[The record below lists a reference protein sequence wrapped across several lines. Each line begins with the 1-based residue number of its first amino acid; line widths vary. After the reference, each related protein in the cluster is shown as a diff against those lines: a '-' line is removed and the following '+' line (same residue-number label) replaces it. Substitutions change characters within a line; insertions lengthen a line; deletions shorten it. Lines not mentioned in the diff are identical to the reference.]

1 MFVAHHD
8 AANGGLIFRP
18 ELTRLVADTFPA
30 WYERQTTSPQMLRL
44 VAAGPALAGLGALA
58 GGGLLRRLG
67 ATVSALSALAFLDI
81 GTRTVVPGANDNLT
95 AVAVI
100 LELARLLREEPV
112 RGVRV
117 LLVSTGSEESF
128 MEGMRGWVRR
138 HGPGLDPARTRV
150 VVLET
155 LGSPELILLEGEGMI
170 WMTDYDAGVREL
182 IADSARRAGVA
193 LRRGL
198 RLGFATDALSAL
210 RGGLRVATL
219 ASCDEYKMPANYH
232 SQRDI
237 PRNVD
242 FGTVGGGR
250 ARRRGRDQVSSERAR
265 PERLLARG
273 DLARVARLLERGEQ
287 RPEPRAGLDPERG
300 RQLVAAHQRRAGGL
314 GTARERRAEHVARQL
329 EVGRDRRL
337 GVAPAGGEAVGDRE
351 DGDVGRVGLGR
362 GQVAPDRAPRQR
374 PLVDEEAEPQV
385 VEGQR
390 GDVVGDALGGAQA
403 AQDVAREL
411 GARLGRG
418 R

>member
-1 MFVAHHD
+1 MEPDLDRLRATVEHLASFDRPSASEGERRAAEWIRGELEALGVSARVEEEPAVGSMALPLGLLSAAGVLAALGGRRTAVLGLLAAAGIVDDTSGGPHLFRRLLPHRPTYNVTGTVGDPDAEETLVFVAHHD

-18 ELTRLVADTFPA
+18 ELTRLVADTFPR
-30 WYERQTTSPQMLRL
+30 WYERQTTSPQMIRL
-44 VAAGPALAGLGALA
+44 VAAGPALAGLGALL
-58 GGGLLRRLG
+58 GLGPLRRLG
-67 ATVSALSALAFLDI
+67 TFLAAGSALAFFDI

-100 LELARLLREEPV
+100 LELARGLREEPV

-138 HGPGLDPARTRV
+138 HGPTLDPARTRV

-170 WMTDYDAGVREL
+170 WMTDYDTGVRDL
-182 IADSARRAGVA
+182 IARSAERAGVP

-210 RGGLRVATL
+210 RGGFATATL

-242 FGTVGGGR
+242 FRTVGSG
-250 ARRRGRDQVSSERAR
+250 V
-265 PERLLARG
+265 
-273 DLARVARLLERGEQ
+273 RVAWEAIRS
-287 RPEPRAGLDPERG
+287 
-300 RQLVAAHQRRAGGL
+300 AAS
-314 GTARERRAEHVARQL
+314 
-329 EVGRDRRL
+329 
-337 GVAPAGGEAVGDRE
+337 
-351 DGDVGRVGLGR
+351 GR
-362 GQVAPDRAPRQR
+362 G
-374 PLVDEEAEPQV
+374 
-385 VEGQR
+385 
-390 GDVVGDALGGAQA
+390 
-403 AQDVAREL
+403 
-411 GARLGRG
+411 
-418 R
+418 

>member
-1 MFVAHHD
+1 MEPDLDRLRATVEHLASFDRPSASEGERRAAEWIRGELEALGVTASVEEAPAVGSMSLPLGLLSAAGAVAALGGRRAAPLGLLAAAGIVDDVSGGPHLFRRLLPHRLTFNVTGTAGDPDAEDTLVFVAHHD

-18 ELTRLVADTFPA
+18 ELTRLVADTFPS

-58 GGGLLRRLG
+58 GSGLLRRLG

-81 GTRTVVPGANDNLT
+81 STRTVVPGANDNLT

-100 LELARLLREEPV
+100 LELARLLREQPV
-112 RGVRV
+112 SGVRV

-138 HGPGLDPARTRV
+138 HGPELDPARTRV

-170 WMTDYDAGVREL
+170 WMTDYDEGVREL

-210 RGGLRVATL
+210 RGGLPVATL

-232 SQRDI
+232 SQRDL

-242 FGTVGGGR
+242 FGTVAG
-250 ARRRGRDQVSSERAR
+250 AV
-265 PERLLARG
+265 
-273 DLARVARLLERGEQ
+273 RVAETAIRS
-287 RPEPRAGLDPERG
+287 
-300 RQLVAAHQRRAGGL
+300 AAS
-314 GTARERRAEHVARQL
+314 
-329 EVGRDRRL
+329 
-337 GVAPAGGEAVGDRE
+337 
-351 DGDVGRVGLGR
+351 GR
-362 GQVAPDRAPRQR
+362 G
-374 PLVDEEAEPQV
+374 
-385 VEGQR
+385 
-390 GDVVGDALGGAQA
+390 
-403 AQDVAREL
+403 
-411 GARLGRG
+411 
-418 R
+418 

>member
-1 MFVAHHD
+1 MEPDLDRLRATVEHLASFDRPSASEGERRAAEWIRGELEALGVTARVEEAPAVGSMSLPLGLLSAAGAVAALGGRRAAPLGLLAAAGIVDDVSGGPHLFRRLLPHRLTFNVTGTAGDPDAEDTLVFVAHHD

-18 ELTRLVADTFPA
+18 ELTRLVADTFPS

-58 GGGLLRRLG
+58 GSGLLRRLG

-81 GTRTVVPGANDNLT
+81 STRTVVPGANDNLT

-100 LELARLLREEPV
+100 LELARLLREQPV
-112 RGVRV
+112 SGVRV

-138 HGPGLDPARTRV
+138 HGPELDPARTRV

-170 WMTDYDAGVREL
+170 WMTDYDEGVREL

-210 RGGLRVATL
+210 RGGLPVATL

-232 SQRDI
+232 SQRDL

-242 FGTVGGGR
+242 FGTVAG
-250 ARRRGRDQVSSERAR
+250 AV
-265 PERLLARG
+265 
-273 DLARVARLLERGEQ
+273 RVAETAIRS
-287 RPEPRAGLDPERG
+287 
-300 RQLVAAHQRRAGGL
+300 AAS
-314 GTARERRAEHVARQL
+314 
-329 EVGRDRRL
+329 
-337 GVAPAGGEAVGDRE
+337 
-351 DGDVGRVGLGR
+351 GR
-362 GQVAPDRAPRQR
+362 G
-374 PLVDEEAEPQV
+374 
-385 VEGQR
+385 
-390 GDVVGDALGGAQA
+390 
-403 AQDVAREL
+403 
-411 GARLGRG
+411 
-418 R
+418 